1 MVGLGNVTNDAQTK
15 AAVVPNT
22 APSAAQI
29 LVGNA
34 GGTAYAPVAVTGG
47 LSITS
52 AGVATVTALNSGVV
66 PTAAQVLGSNGSN
79 QLVAATLQ
87 GNGAKVQLSS
97 GTATSGHCVQFDA
110 SGNDV
115 DSGLPCGGAGYPAAG
130 IANSTGSAW
139 TTPYSTTGAGSVIA
153 LATSPTFVTPTLGA
167 ATATSINGTVIPAS
181 PLVTSAASLTQYAP
195 MVGGGSQ
202 GSATISATGT
212 SGQALL
218 SGGAS
223 ANPAY
228 GALNLAGG
236 SSIVTGILPIGNLSA
251 TVVNASSPGVGIA
264 HFAGSTQTVTSSAV
278 NLAGADVTGQL
289 PIGSVGSSG
298 LSGAS
303 PVTISAAGAIGCA
316 TCVVTGVTTLSS
328 LTTAAGGA
336 FGTAAFTSTPTAS
349 SITTLIQGLTGCNTA
364 GYVYTPQASD
374 CVVQSGGSGMIWPA
388 GGAGIPNYAGSSA
401 WGTSYTTTGSGAVL
415 ALATSPTLVTPI
427 LGTPTSVTLTN
438 ATGYLLSA
446 LAAPTGNLSLNT
458 STYTNTF
465 TAGDFG
471 ASPVTGIWNFTD
483 NATSS
488 TDISPDV
495 NISVPAG
502 SYHQALGVSV
512 DGFNQFSVCNIGGS
526 SHLGTVM
533 FGGNASFPGCS
544 SMVITNVGK
553 LLDVHSGN
561 WPIETML
568 QNGASGF
575 TSNLL
580 QLHVSQAAGTGFN
593 FFETCAGANATTGA
607 CTTYLDTIRGDG
619 LLTVPAVTIPGAT
632 SGAYVKADGTGY
644 GTPSGIGSITGYS
657 ALVSGASTTQWTTP
671 VANSQCLMSAASNFA
686 TTAPSFQNCPGG
698 GGLSGLTTDG
708 VLYATGATSA
718 TTNAPPTTNGAY
730 VLTENVTANAAVAPT
745 FALPGVRPRA
755 STCVSNV
762 DTILATDRVGY
773 VSENDAL
780 ACVVS
785 LPSAASFGSNFVFD
799 ICDIGAGT
807 TTLTPVTSVISYSTG
822 SAYIASATSMTITTG
837 QCARIYSDNLNYF
850 AIRR

>member
-1 MVGLGNVTNDAQTK
+1 
-15 AAVVPNT
+15 
-22 APSAAQI
+22 
-29 LVGNA
+29 
-34 GGTAYAPVAVTGG
+34 
-47 LSITS
+47 
-52 AGVATVTALNSGVV
+52 
-66 PTAAQVLGSNGSN
+66 
-79 QLVAATLQ
+79 
-87 GNGAKVQLSS
+87 
-97 GTATSGHCVQFDA
+97 
-110 SGNDV
+110 
-115 DSGLPCGGAGYPAAG
+115 
-130 IANSTGSAW
+130 
-139 TTPYSTTGAGSVIA
+139 
-153 LATSPTFVTPTLGA
+153 
-167 ATATSINGTVIPAS
+167 
-181 PLVTSAASLTQYAP
+181 
-195 MVGGGSQ
+195 
-202 GSATISATGT
+202 
-212 SGQALL
+212 
-218 SGGAS
+218 
-223 ANPAY
+223 
-228 GALNLAGG
+228 
-236 SSIVTGILPIGNLSA
+236 
-251 TVVNASSPGVGIA
+251 
-264 HFAGSTQTVTSSAV
+264 
-278 NLAGADVTGQL
+278 
-289 PIGSVGSSG
+289 
-298 LSGAS
+298 
-303 PVTISAAGAIGCA
+303 
-316 TCVVTGVTTLSS
+316 
-328 LTTAAGGA
+328 
-336 FGTAAFTSTPTAS
+336 
-349 SITTLIQGLTGCNTA
+349 
-364 GYVYTPQASD
+364 
-374 CVVQSGGSGMIWPA
+374 
-388 GGAGIPNYAGSSA
+388 
-401 WGTSYTTTGSGAVL
+401 
-415 ALATSPTLVTPI
+415 
-427 LGTPTSVTLTN
+427 
-438 ATGYLLSA
+438 
-446 LAAPTGNLSLNT
+446 
-458 STYTNTF
+458 
-465 TAGDFG
+465 
-471 ASPVTGIWNFTD
+471 
-483 NATSS
+483 
-488 TDISPDV
+488 
-495 NISVPAG
+495 
-502 SYHQALGVSV
+502 
-512 DGFNQFSVCNIGGS
+512 
-526 SHLGTVM
+526 
-533 FGGNASFPGCS
+533 
-544 SMVITNVGK
+544 
-553 LLDVHSGN
+553 
-561 WPIETML
+561 ML

-718 TTNAPPTTNGAY
+718 TTNAPPTTNGTY